1 MYRVAKQQAEDI
13 VAILA
18 SIVSEN
24 EKNQANNSNVQNTND
39 PITEVKRYKELLD
52 NGIITQEEFDKKKK
66 ELLNL

>member
-1 MYRVAKQQAEDI
+1 MYRSAKQEAEDI
-13 VAILA
+13 IAILT
-18 SIVSEN
+18 SISAEN
-24 EKNQANNSNVQNTND
+24 EKNQTNNSNIQNTND